1 MGDVLTGYKSV
12 REELNNISCS
22 MCLAKWKQV
31 TLHLQTGHTHSCH
44 HPATHKIPLEEIE
57 VDPSALH
64 NTKFKKEQ
72 RAKMLKGERPEEC
85 DYCWTAEDSSDG
97 STFSDR
103 ITKSAEEW
111 AWPEKDIIAK
121 SSPDENTNPSY
132 VEVSFSNACNFA
144 CTYCSPEISSTWMQ
158 EIQKHGGYTET
169 SYNFNNLD
177 WIKQNGKMPIPHR
190 EHNPYVEAFWK
201 WWPKLYPDL
210 HTFRITG
217 GEPLMAKDT
226 FKVLDYIIENP
237 NPNLELNINSNL
249 CVPDGLVDKMIEK
262 AKRIQGEGL
271 IKDFKIYT
279 SAEAHGKR
287 AEYIRHGMDYNQ
299 WIDNCDKVLTEI
311 PDCKITNMATYNSL
325 SLSSYQDLMKDL
337 LDLRKKHHTDPAK
350 SHAVSL
356 DVSYLRWPPHQ
367 SILIVQDDNYLKML
381 EDQVTWM
388 FQNKEHSHW
397 PPLCGI
403 GMYDYE
409 INRLQRIYWVMQQ
422 SPKHIKEKELIEGRK
437 NFVAFFDEHDK
448 RRGKNFLEVFPE
460 MEDFYWECKTL

>member
-1 MGDVLTGYKSV
+1 
-12 REELNNISCS
+12 
-22 MCLAKWKQV
+22 
-31 TLHLQTGHTHSCH
+31 
-44 HPATHKIPLEEIE
+44 
-57 VDPSALH
+57 
-64 NTKFKKEQ
+64 
-72 RAKMLKGERPEEC
+72 
-85 DYCWTAEDSSDG
+85 
-97 STFSDR
+97 
-103 ITKSAEEW
+103 
-111 AWPEKDIIAK
+111 
-121 SSPDENTNPSY
+121 
-132 VEVSFSNACNFA
+132 
-144 CTYCSPEISSTWMQ
+144 
-158 EIQKHGGYTET
+158 
-169 SYNFNNLD
+169 
-177 WIKQNGKMPIPHR
+177 
-190 EHNPYVEAFWK
+190 
-201 WWPKLYPDL
+201 
-210 HTFRITG
+210 
-217 GEPLMAKDT
+217 MAKDT

-367 SILIVQDDNYLKML
+367 SILIVQDDNYLKIL

-448 RRGKNFLEVFPE
+448 RRGKNFLEVFTE